1 MMRLSSFLLS
11 RGLAL
16 SGVTLLLAGCGSSFT
31 ESGQLSLLDPN
42 QPRDPAPVITI
53 TAAGLTPPVVHASP
67 GVPTKFVNND
77 TVSHHLVAD
86 PALGYGDCPEMAA
99 LPVLGPGE
107 TGTVDVAR
115 INVICAFEDA
125 AAPKNRAFQGLLVSH

>member
-1 MMRLSSFLLS
+1 MPVSSFLLS

-16 SGVTLLLAGCGSSFT
+16 SGLALLLAGCGSSFT

-53 TAAGLTPPVVHASP
+53 TSAGLSPPVVHASP

-77 TVSHHLVAD
+77 TVSHRLVGD

-99 LPVLGPGE
+99 LPVLAPGQ
-107 TGTVDVAR
+107 TGSVDVAR

-125 AAPKNRAFQGLLVSH
+125 AAPTNRAFQGLLVSH